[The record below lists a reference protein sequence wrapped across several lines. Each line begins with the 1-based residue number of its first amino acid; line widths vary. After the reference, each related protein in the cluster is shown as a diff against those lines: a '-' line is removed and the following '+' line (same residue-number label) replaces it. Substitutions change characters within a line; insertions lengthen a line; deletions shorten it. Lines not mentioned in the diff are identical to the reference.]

1 MVHALHFI
9 CADFMLKRIVRLCVL
24 FICGIQSVGKT
35 KMTLRSK
42 VIPKSHHILLKYVQP
57 VVPGCVGTGS
67 EQNCTVAIAPQP
79 KHGGEGHKLC
89 CWWWA
94 LPFARDA
101 FVSFPPLVI
110 ASRNETAPSHY
121 SSSLIQAIS
130 YCAFGTG
137 SKNHH
142 CESVSYK
149 VKIKE
154 RK

>member
-1 MVHALHFI
+1 
-9 CADFMLKRIVRLCVL
+9 MLLV
-24 FICGIQSVGKT
+24 
-35 KMTLRSK
+35 
-42 VIPKSHHILLKYVQP
+42 
-57 VVPGCVGTGS
+57 VGT
-67 EQNCTVAIAPQP
+67 AIAFQAQP
-79 KHGGEGHKLC
+79 SEKEG
-89 CWWWA
+89 
-94 LPFARDA
+94 PFARDA